1 MSPQDNLHTRRDC
14 RRHRRHRDLH
24 AVSRDT
30 GFARSGAVVEMR
42 QKAMKGLGE
51 HVKAIKAFV
60 ENGDGEAAD
69 VARRAT
75 EIAATATKIPDLFPE
90 GTGMEDNAGKTGAKP
105 AIWSEHEAFI
115 VAANQLQERAQALAA
130 AAAAGDADM
139 IAQRFAE
146 MGKEGCGSCHD
157 KFRKKLD

>member
-1 MSPQDNLHTRRDC
+1 MQYRGTPVSPEV
-14 RRHRRHRDLH
+14 
-24 AVSRDT
+24 A
-30 GFARSGAVVEMR
+30 AVVEMR